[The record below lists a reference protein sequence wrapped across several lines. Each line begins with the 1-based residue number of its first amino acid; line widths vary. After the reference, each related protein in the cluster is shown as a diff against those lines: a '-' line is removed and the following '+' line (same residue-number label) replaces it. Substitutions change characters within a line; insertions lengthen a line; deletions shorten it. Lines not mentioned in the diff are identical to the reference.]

1 MAAFTLLDPAEE
13 DKLHATR
20 LLPIEYRAFT
30 RLTGKLLGP
39 KTPYQEFLRLRA
51 PTTIEDNN
59 TNADETGEPEVL
71 TETTTTTTTTPS
83 NRESISQI
91 LSTLP
96 KHRATLLNEFSLFT
110 RSTIQRIHLLH
121 SANTTER
128 ARYHSETLA
137 ISDKAD
143 SVRSE
148 ISHLRTQLETAQQTL
163 AKRKEWD
170 VLADKVTGDR
180 RLRERGEQHVGIER
194 LKGEIE
200 ELEREGGELGTVW
213 AERRSQLDVVVG
225 EAMRL
230 RRQIRGEKEPG
241 AEGEAE
247 EDGEDEVD
255 DDGGMP
261 RSNIGTPRPGE
272 DDNGGATPLP
282 EVGRS
287 NVGTPMMGTPRMGAG
302 GSGALLEVPEMS
314 VLPPADEMDTS

>member
-20 LLPIEYRAFT
+20 LLPIENRAFT

-39 KTPYQEFLRLRA
+39 KTPYQEFLRLRTT
-51 PTTIEDNN
+51 PTTTDADT
-59 TNADETGEPEVL
+59 TNADETGEPEDA
-71 TETTTTTTTTPS
+71 TDATTTSTS
-83 NRESISQI
+83 NNQESISQI
-91 LSTLP
+91 LSSLP

-110 RSTIQRIHLLH
+110 RSTIQRTSLLH
-121 SANTTER
+121 LSNTHER
-128 ARYHSETLA
+128 ARYHSETLS
-137 ISDKAD
+137 ITSKA
-143 SVRSE
+143 STVRAE
-148 ISHLRTQLETAQQTL
+148 ISHLRTQLEVAQQTL

-170 VLADKVTGDR
+170 VLADKVTGDK

-200 ELEREGGELGTVW
+200 ELEREGGELAIVW
-213 AERRSQLDVVVG
+213 AERRSQLDAVVG

-241 AEGEAE
+241 AEGEADEEGEDDE
-247 EDGEDEVD
+247 EDEEN
-255 DDGGMP
+255 MP

-272 DDNGGATPLP
+272 EDNGGSTPLP

-287 NVGTPMMGTPRMGAG
+287 NVGTPMMGTPRMG

-314 VLPPADEMDTS
+314 VLPPADEMDTT

>member
-1 MAAFTLLDPAEE
+1 MATFTLLDPAEE

-20 LLPIEYRAFT
+20 LLPIENRAFT

-39 KTPYQEFLRLRA
+39 KTPYQEFLRLRTPTDTTTDTTDEPQDDAQDTTTNA
-51 PTTIEDNN
+51 PTVDN
-59 TNADETGEPEVL
+59 
-71 TETTTTTTTTPS
+71 TEALS
-83 NRESISQI
+83 KILES
-91 LSTLP
+91 LP

-137 ISDKAD
+137 ISSKAD

-213 AERRSQLDVVVG
+213 AERRSQLDAVVG

-287 NVGTPMMGTPRMGAG
+287 NMGTPMMGTPRIG
-302 GSGALLEVPEMS
+302 GSGGALLEVPEMS